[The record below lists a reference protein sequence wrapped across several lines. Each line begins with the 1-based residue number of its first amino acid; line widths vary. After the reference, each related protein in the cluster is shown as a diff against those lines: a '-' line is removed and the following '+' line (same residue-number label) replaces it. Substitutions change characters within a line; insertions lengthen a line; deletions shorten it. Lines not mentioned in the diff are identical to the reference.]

1 MAELWDAYDI
11 NRKPLGHTLIR
22 GDKIPDGEYHLVV
35 CVFIVNSNGDILLTQ
50 RHPDKPFPLAWE
62 STGGSVVAGENSLIG
77 AMREVEEEIGLTL
90 PLEKFTLVKTK
101 IRKSD
106 FLDTYLVIHDVDIT
120 SLKLQPTEVVDA
132 KLVTFDEYI
141 TIVNEGP
148 LAEYLIDFFE
158 IYQNYII
165 KKAGKKHE

>member
-1 MAELWDAYDI
+1 MAELWDAYDV

-22 GDKIPDGEYHLVV
+22 GNPIPDDEYHIVV
-35 CVFIVNSNGDILLTQ
+35 CVFIVNHNGDILLTQ

-62 STGGSVVAGENSLIG
+62 STGGSVVAGEDSLIG
-77 AMREVEEEIGLTL
+77 AFREVEEEIGLTL

-106 FLDTYLVIHDVDIT
+106 FLDTYLVIEDIDIT
-120 SLKLQPTEVVDA
+120 SLKLQPEEVVDA
-132 KLVTFDEYI
+132 KWVTFDEYMI
-141 TIVNEGP
+141 IVKEGP
-148 LAEYLIDFFE
+148 LCEYLSAFIE

-165 KKAGKKHE
+165 KKVGKKHE